1 MVWRRR
7 KGEETS
13 DKSQQ
18 GCFGELIPP
27 SSQPGKRGSHW
38 SSEASMQRS
47 QGGSGGGMN
56 LGGREEELCLPMV
69 KQSKVKVDL
78 ELKARALS

>member
-1 MVWRRR
+1 MR
-7 KGEETS
+7 KLQTNHNKAAS
-13 DKSQQ
+13 
-18 GCFGELIPP
+18 GELIPP

-56 LGGREEELCLPMV
+56 LGVERKSSAFLW
-69 KQSKVKVDL
+69 
-78 ELKARALS
+78 